1 VIFPFRTG
9 RWRAHDGAVIL
20 GRLALDLVMGA
31 VVLSLLC
38 IAGYVA
44 GGVVVSL
51 LTVVR
56 ARSRVRRRQ
65 VRLGGLDLRFSSTEL
80 AEIDAALD
88 RIMACEAL
96 PEPSVKPRKLVP

>member
-1 VIFPFRTG
+1 MIFPFRTG
-9 RWRAHDGAVIL
+9 RWSAHDGAVIL

-38 IAGYVA
+38 IAGYMA

-56 ARSRVRRRQ
+56 ARSRARRRQ
-65 VRLGGLDLRFSSTEL
+65 VRLGLLDLRFPGTEL
-80 AEIDAALD
+80 AEIDEALD
-88 RIMACEAL
+88 RIMTREAL
-96 PEPSVKPRKLVP
+96 PVPSVKPRTLGP